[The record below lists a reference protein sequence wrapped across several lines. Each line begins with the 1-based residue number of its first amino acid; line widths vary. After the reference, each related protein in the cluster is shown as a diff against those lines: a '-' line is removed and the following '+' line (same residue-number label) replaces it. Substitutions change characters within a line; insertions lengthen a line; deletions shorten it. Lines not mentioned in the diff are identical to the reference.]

1 MSQLLEGS
9 LEENILTLLA
19 YNEIHA
25 PGLILEL
32 DETIFSTKIYRDIA
46 KAAIGHIQQYGAPPR
61 AHLWDL
67 MERELRRG
75 DEGIHLRKTLEAMK
89 ALEVELQP
97 DYVLSQLAFFIE
109 KRQLMIS
116 VEAAA
121 DAIHAD
127 DLETAKAELYKNA
140 DIVATGGSGIWL
152 DDTEAMTAFMDKSEE
167 DRFLTGIE
175 ELDKKGVV
183 PARKRFFLLL
193 APPKRGKSWFLVGV
207 GKAGLI
213 RRHSIL
219 HITLENTKEET
230 AQRYV
235 QAFFSMTATEM
246 TEAKV
251 ARFHRS
257 VNSNVV
263 QKIEHE
269 LMPEKPQALSNTT
282 KAKIARR
289 LKGFKRRA
297 RLRIEEFPS
306 GTLTMSKLNAL
317 LDKLK
322 RSDDFVP
329 DMILLDYPD
338 LMAVDAKNLRTS
350 LGQLFVQLK
359 GMANQRNCALVAVT
373 QGNREGM
380 QAKTVGAT
388 HVGEDFSKIATVD
401 CVVTYSQ
408 TPLEKK
414 VGLARL
420 FVAACRYAVDGF
432 IVLIS
437 QHYATGQFCLDSTF
451 MTEYMEEQASQFVAA
466 NKEGSEP

>member
-1 MSQLLEGS
+1 MQLEGS
-9 LEENILTLLA
+9 LEENLLTLLCWH
-19 YNEIHA
+19 EIHGPA
-25 PGLILEL
+25 LILEL
-32 DETIFSTKIYRDIA
+32 DDSLFSTKTYRDIA
-46 KAAIGHIQQYGAPPR
+46 RVAIEHIQQYGAPPR

-67 MERELRRG
+67 MERDLRRG
-75 DEGIHLRKTLEAMK
+75 EEGILLRKTLDAMK
-89 ALEVELQP
+89 ALETELQP
-97 DYVLSQLAFFIE
+97 DYVLSQLAHFVE

-116 VEAAA
+116 IEAAA
-121 DAIHAD
+121 DAVHAD

-140 DIVATGGSGIWL
+140 EIVATGGSGIWL
-152 DDTEAMTAFMDKSEE
+152 DDTDAMTSFMDKTEE
-167 DRFLTGIE
+167 DKFLTGID
-175 ELDKKGVV
+175 ELDRKGVV
-183 PARKRFFLLL
+183 PARKRFYLFL
-193 APPKRGKSWFLVGV
+193 APPKRGKSWFLVGC
-207 GKAGLI
+207 GKHALI
-213 RRHSIL
+213 RRHSVL
-219 HITLENTKEET
+219 HITLENSKEET

-235 QAFFSMTATEM
+235 QAFFGMTATET

-269 LMPEKPQALSNTT
+269 LMPEPPQALSTT
-282 KAKIARR
+282 SKAKVARK

-297 RLRIEEFPS
+297 RLRIEEFPA

-329 DMILLDYPD
+329 DMVLLDYPD
-338 LMAVDAKNLRTS
+338 LMEVDIKNLRTS
-350 LGQLFVQLK
+350 LGQLFVKLK
-359 GMANQRNCALVAVT
+359 GLATQRNCALVAVT
-373 QGNREGM
+373 QGNREGA

-401 CVVTYSQ
+401 TVVTYSQ

-420 FVAACRYAVDGF
+420 FVAACRYAADGF

-451 MTEYMEEQASQFVAA
+451 MNEYMEEQTGQFVAA
-466 NKEGSEP
+466 HKDGTDG